1 MKEKRG
7 QQEIYRRL
15 ESRKWLKLQKKIEVA
30 LILENSHR
38 KALRGYNFENKSL
51 QQIEDFFN
59 QCFVKYQ
66 ALTLMRQ
73 TYECEFEKMSAEYI
87 EDKVLDGT
95 KEILNKLGECY
106 GSEIQFCIKKYM

>member
-1 MKEKRG
+1 
-7 QQEIYRRL
+7 
-15 ESRKWLKLQKKIEVA
+15 
-30 LILENSHR
+30 
-38 KALRGYNFENKSL
+38 
-51 QQIEDFFN
+51 
-59 QCFVKYQ
+59 
-66 ALTLMRQ
+66 MRQ